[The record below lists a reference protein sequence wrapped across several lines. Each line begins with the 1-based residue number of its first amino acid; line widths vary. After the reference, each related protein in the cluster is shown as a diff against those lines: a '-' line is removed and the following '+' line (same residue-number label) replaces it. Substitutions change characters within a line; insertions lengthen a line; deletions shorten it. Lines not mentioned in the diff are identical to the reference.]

1 MPCGG
6 HLRYRQIFPRAY
18 WFVHLHHLVFILQKH
33 KEKLHVLDDS
43 LTADAYPYPA
53 GASFWNPATNKVW
66 QQPSQPQKQQKRGG
80 SLQQI
85 QCCHFIFRYAFRRSS
100 TCESCTL
107 KTPSN
112 LKTAPYRIVKVPMV
126 GTRRIELLTARLSV
140 VCSTN

>member
-53 GASFWNPATNKVW
+53 GASFWNPATNQAAALSATKAAKAGWIITTDSVLSFHFLGM
-66 QQPSQPQKQQKRGG
+66 PLGG
-80 SLQQI
+80 HLPVSL
-85 QCCHFIFRYAFRRSS
+85 ALS
-100 TCESCTL
+100 
-107 KTPSN
+107 KP
-112 LKTAPYRIVKVPMV
+112 
-126 GTRRIELLTARLSV
+126 RRI
-140 VCSTN
+140 